1 MLASRHSDVQIE
13 GDFYSGSTSR
23 RQQATLSLADGQLAL
38 KTEADAWLLD
48 WESVTVMPRVGN
60 TPRYIHL
67 PDDGVFETVDN
78 DGVDNLAGQFKRGLS
93 ARLIHRLENNL
104 GLILVAV
111 VVAGLTIGG
120 TFVYGVPIASRVIAD
135 WMPQSVVEQLGQATL
150 DTLDSGWMEP
160 SELASDR
167 QAELKAHFEAYLA
180 SASEVPV
187 NVTFRSSPAI
197 GANAMAL
204 PNGTIIFTDDMVK
217 LAESDDELNAVLAH
231 ELGHVVHNHGMK
243 GVVHSS
249 LTLWLIVVMTGDL
262 SSFADSTVAGPAVL
276 LNLAYSRDMEREAD
290 QFALTSMQQ
299 QGISPANFSR
309 IMRRMS
315 ASHEHDDETDDE
327 ASQACC
333 VGEAC
338 DDESYC
344 DESGDDG
351 WLADLG
357 ALVSSH
363 PMTEERLRTFD
374 EAAAQ

>member
-1 MLASRHSDVQIE
+1 MPSMLALRHFEMQIE

-23 RQQATLSLADGQLAL
+23 RQQARLSLAEGQLAL
-38 KTEADAWLLD
+38 KTETDAWLLD

-67 PDDGVFETVDN
+67 PDDGVFETTDN
-78 DGVDNLAGQFKRGLS
+78 DGVDQLARQFKRGTG
-93 ARLIHRLENNL
+93 ARMLHRLENNL

-111 VVAGLTIGG
+111 VVAGLTIAG
-120 TFVYGVPIASRVIAD
+120 TFVYGVPFASRVIAE
-135 WMPQSVVEQLGQATL
+135 WMPQSIVEQLGQATL

-160 SELASDR
+160 SELGSDR
-167 QAELKAHFEAYLA
+167 QAELKAHFETYLA
-180 SASEVPV
+180 SVSPVPV
-187 NVTFRSSPAI
+187 DINFRSSPAI

-204 PNGTIIFTDDMVK
+204 PNGTIIFTDDMVN
-217 LAESDDELNAVLAH
+217 LAQSDDELKAVLAH

-249 LTLWLIVVMTGDL
+249 LTLWLIVIMTGDL

-276 LNLAYSRDMEREAD
+276 MNLAYSRDMEREAD

-299 QGISPANFSR
+299 QGIDPANFSR

-315 ASHEHDDETDDE
+315 ASHEHDDEVDDR
-327 ASQACC
+327 ASQ
-333 VGEAC
+333 EDEDSS
-338 DDESYC
+338 DDS
-344 DESGDDG
+344 
-351 WLADLG
+351 WLSDLG

-363 PMTEERLRTFD
+363 PMTEERLRMFD

>member
-1 MLASRHSDVQIE
+1 MPSMLASRHSDVQIE

-23 RQQATLSLADGQLAL
+23 RQQASLSLADGQLAL
-38 KTEADAWLLD
+38 KTETDAWLLD

-67 PDDGVFETVDN
+67 PDDGVFETNDN
-78 DGVDNLAGQFKRGLS
+78 DGVDNLSRQFKRGVS
-93 ARLIHRLENNL
+93 ARLIHKLENNL
-104 GLILVAV
+104 GLILIAV

-120 TFVYGVPIASRVIAD
+120 TFVYGVPFASRVIAE
-135 WMPQSVVEQLGQATL
+135 WMPQSIVDRLGKATL

-160 SELASDR
+160 TELGWDR
-167 QAELKAHFEAYLA
+167 QAELKAHFETYLA
-180 SASEVPV
+180 SASQVPV
-187 NVTFRSSPAI
+187 NVTFRSSPGI

-204 PNGTIIFTDDMVK
+204 PDGTIIFTDDMVR
-217 LAESDDELNAVLAH
+217 LAETDDELNAVLAH

-249 LTLWLIVVMTGDL
+249 LTLWLIVIMTGDL

-299 QGISPANFSR
+299 QGIDPGNFSR

-315 ASHEHDDETDDE
+315 ASHEHDDESDDSE
-327 ASQACC
+327 PQEYEDS
-333 VGEAC
+333 
-338 DDESYC
+338 S
-344 DESGDDG
+344 DDG

-363 PMTEERLRTFD
+363 PMTEERLQMFD
-374 EAAAQ
+374 EATAQ